1 MLAVEMRGVHK
12 RYRASGDA
20 LRDLDLEVR
29 EGEAVA
35 LLGPNGA
42 GKTTAISCLVD
53 LVGPTRGT
61 VALFGRPAAEPAI
74 RARVGYLPQSVG
86 FPDHYRADTLLA
98 FHAALLGIPP
108 AARAA
113 RVAEVLARVDL
124 QSAARE
130 RLARYSPGM
139 LQRLAFA
146 QALLGD
152 PDLLVLDEPTA
163 SLDPLARR
171 RFSDIL
177 RDEKRRGK
185 TILVSSHILSEVE
198 TICDRVAILKAGV
211 LVRSGRLVELC
222 LTGAVKLHV
231 ARLASPSIESLVSA
245 GAEVALDAGGATVR
259 CADDAVRRSADDILA
274 RHSIAIERVEP
285 ERSSLEEV
293 FVAAVTGSTAA

>member
-1 MLAVEMRGVHK
+1 MLAALE
-12 RYRASGDA
+12 RAAAGDLPDELPA
-20 LRDLDLEVR
+20 GLETQLGREFDGGIDLSV
-29 EGEAVA
+29 GQWQKVA
-35 LLGPNGA
+35 L
-42 GKTTAISCLVD
+42 
-53 LVGPTRGT
+53 
-61 VALFGRPAAEPAI
+61 
-74 RARVGYLPQSVG
+74 
-86 FPDHYRADTLLA
+86 
-98 FHAALLGIPP
+98 
-108 AARAA
+108 ARAMM
-113 RVAEVLARVDL
+113 RPTPL
-124 QSAARE
+124 
-130 RLARYSPGM
+130 
-139 LQRLAFA
+139 
-146 QALLGD
+146 
-152 PDLLVLDEPTA
+152 LLVLDEPTA

-259 CADDAVRRSADDILA
+259 CADDAVRRSADEILA